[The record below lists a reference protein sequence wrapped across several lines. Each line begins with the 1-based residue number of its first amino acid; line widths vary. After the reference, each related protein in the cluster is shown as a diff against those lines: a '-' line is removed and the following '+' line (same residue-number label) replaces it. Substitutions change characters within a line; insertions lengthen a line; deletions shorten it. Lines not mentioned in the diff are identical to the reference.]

1 MIYTEGDILKG
12 VRNACHRIT
21 IACGALIQC
30 IVAIFS
36 YLRYNSSN
44 EKEYILM
51 EVRVR
56 YAPSPTGLQH
66 IGGVRTALFN
76 YFFARANGGKF
87 ILRVEDTDQE
97 RYSDES
103 LEDLY
108 NTLNWL
114 GLKWDEGP
122 LVGGPYSPYVQSER
136 FDLYKRYAQQLVD
149 DGKAYRCYC
158 TSDRLEALRAEQQA
172 AKSEMQGYDRHCSN
186 LTDEQ
191 RSDLES
197 QGLTSVIRLKVPLEG
212 KTTIHDVLMGDITRR
227 NCDVSPDPILLKSDG
242 FPTYHLANVIDDH
255 MMHITHIM
263 RAQEWIPSGPL
274 HILLYEAFG
283 WEAPLYCHLP
293 MVMGKDGQ
301 KLSKRHGST
310 SVRDFKEKGYL
321 PEALMNYV
329 SLVGWSYDGQREF
342 FTKGELEEVFSLEK
356 INKAPGVFDYKKLDW
371 FNGQYIRMKSDLELA
386 QLLLPYMVE
395 AGFVSEPLSAEVQAK
410 FDALVPVVKERLK
423 VLSDVVPLSRFL
435 FEEPEYSDPSLFLA
449 KNVQLSVA
457 LSALEGSYAILKQ
470 GLANNV
476 SSEDMEKQIAD
487 LATALDIKVNGAF
500 MPLRV
505 AITGSSVSLPL
516 FDSIFLLGQEK
527 TFARIETALSV
538 LRSEG

>member
-1 MIYTEGDILKG
+1 
-12 VRNACHRIT
+12 
-21 IACGALIQC
+21 
-30 IVAIFS
+30 
-36 YLRYNSSN
+36 
-44 EKEYILM
+44 M

-122 LVGGPYSPYVQSER
+122 LVGGPYGPYVQSER
-136 FDLYKRYAQQLVD
+136 FELYKKYAEQLVAE
-149 DGKAYRCYC
+149 GKAYRCYC
-158 TSDRLEALRAEQQA
+158 TSERLEALRAEQHA
-172 AKSEMQGYDRHCSN
+172 SKSEVQGYDRHCSD
-186 LTDEQ
+186 L
-191 RSDLES
+191 SDQERANLES
-197 QGLTSVIRLKVPLEG
+197 QGLSSVIRLKVPLQG

-227 NCDVSPDPILLKSDG
+227 NRDVSPDPILLKSDG

-310 SVRDFKEKGYL
+310 SVRDFKDKGYL

-342 FTKGELEEVFSLEK
+342 FTKEELEEVFSLEK

-371 FNGQYIRMKSDLELA
+371 FNGQYIRLKSDEELA
-386 QLLLPYMVE
+386 ALLLPYMVE
-395 AGFVSEPLSAEVQAK
+395 ASFVSEPLSSEIQAK
-410 FDALVPVVKERLK
+410 YDALIPVVKERLK
-423 VLSDVVPLSRFL
+423 TLSDVVPLSRFL
-435 FEEPEYSDPSLFLA
+435 FEEPEYNDPSLFQA
-449 KNVQLSVA
+449 KNVERPVA
-457 LSALEGSYAILKQ
+457 LLALEGAYAILKK
-470 GLANNV
+470 GLA
-476 SSEDMEKQIAD
+476 SQLPHEEMEHSMAD
-487 LATALDIKVNGAF
+487 LATKLDIKVNGVF